1 MRGHHAVHAFVFHHL
16 LGIENHQSQRFSSH
30 ALQIICYIGAKTLDA
45 FGVCKAAAAVT
56 DPEDPEVPMVWALE
70 IGTDWT
76 ETSPTIFVAVG
87 KIAVVQWI
95 CSASR

>member
-16 LGIENHQSQRFSSH
+16 LGTENESQHFSSH
-30 ALQIICYIGAKTLDA
+30 ALQIICCMAAQTLDD
-45 FGVCKAAAAVT
+45 FGVCKAAAAMT
-56 DPEDPEVPMVWALE
+56 DPEDPEVPMVWATE
-70 IGTDWT
+70 IGTGWT

-87 KIAVVQWI
+87 KPAVVQWI